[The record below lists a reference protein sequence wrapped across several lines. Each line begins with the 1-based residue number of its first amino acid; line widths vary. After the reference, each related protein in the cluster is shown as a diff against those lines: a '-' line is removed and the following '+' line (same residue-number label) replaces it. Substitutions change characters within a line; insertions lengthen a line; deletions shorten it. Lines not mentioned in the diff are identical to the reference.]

1 MRTSSIADWS
11 ASDLVAAKS
20 GQQVAVILPA
30 RNEQATVGE
39 IVEAVIR
46 AHGGGASPLVDEVI
60 VVDSGSRDDTAAVGV
75 AAGAR
80 VVTATA
86 PGKGEAMWHGVGE
99 TSADLVVFIDA
110 DLERFDPG
118 FVTGLLG
125 PLLADPGVEF
135 VKATYDRPVR
145 GDRTVTGGRVTELM
159 ARPLLAAFWP
169 ELGAILQ
176 PLSGEYAA
184 RRTLL
189 SRLPFRCGYGVDIG
203 LLIDAYETV
212 GLDGIEQVD
221 LLERHHRHSDL
232 AALGRMSAEVMHTA
246 FDRLM
251 AAGRLPAD
259 LDLVTSMAQPSR
271 RDGSLGVVRHEIDT
285 AERPALDECVP
296 VRA

>member
-1 MRTSSIADWS
+1 MRTSSIADWPA
-11 ASDLVAAKS
+11 ASLAAAKA
-20 GQQVAVILPA
+20 GQRVAVILPA

-39 IVEAVIR
+39 IVEAVLR
-46 AHGGGASPLVDEVI
+46 AHGTGSTPLVDEVV
-60 VVDSGSRDDTAAVGV
+60 VVDSGSTDDTAAVAV
-75 AAGAR
+75 AASAR
-80 VVTATA
+80 VVTAA
-86 PGKGEAMWHGVGE
+86 RPGKGEAMWHGVDA
-99 TSADLVVFIDA
+99 TSADLVVFVDA
-110 DLERFDPG
+110 DLEQFDPG

-125 PLLADPGVEF
+125 PMLCHPGVDF
-135 VKATYDRPVR
+135 VKATYDRPVD

-189 SRLPFRCGYGVDIG
+189 ARLPFRCGYGVDIG
-203 LLIDAYETV
+203 LLVDAYETV

-221 LLERHHRHSDL
+221 LYERHHRHSDL
-232 AALGRMSAEVMHTA
+232 ASLGRMSAEVMHTA
-246 FDRLM
+246 LDRLM

-259 LDLVTSMAQPSR
+259 LALATSIAQPR
-271 RDGSLGVVRHEIDT
+271 RLDGALGVVRHEIDT
-285 AERPALDECVP
+285 SERPALDECVP